1 MNFIVDYLHVFNI
14 FLMNSWHVE
23 GFYIPP
29 SPPPPPESLK
39 KDQVSAKILSTYE
52 LIVISSK
59 LTKVVNT
66 GNKKNNEN
74 ISLAMFC

>member
-1 MNFIVDYLHVFNI
+1 MNFIVDYLHAFSI
-14 FLMNSWHVE
+14 FLMNSWYVE

-29 SPPPPPESLK
+29 LESLR
-39 KDQVSAKILSTYE
+39 KDQVSAKILWTYE

-59 LTKVVNT
+59 LTKVVNM

-74 ISLAMFC
+74 VSLAMFC

>member
-14 FLMNSWHVE
+14 FLMNSWYVE
-23 GFYIPP
+23 GFYIR
-29 SPPPPPESLK
+29 PPPPPESLR
-39 KDQVSAKILSTYE
+39 KDQVSAKILWTYE

-74 ISLAMFC
+74 VSLAMFC